1 MMNSKKVSFDFD
13 GTLVDDFYGEQN
25 HQKEKI
31 QKICK
36 ELIDNGHDV
45 YIVTKR
51 FGEPNKMYGKK
62 NEHIE
67 VFELAEKLG
76 IKKENIHFTNR
87 EWKYDTLKNLGI
99 NVHFENSENK
109 VDQIKKF
116 TSHITTVHIEDPYW
130 SDLEY

>member
-1 MMNSKKVSFDFD
+1 MINSKKVSFDFD
-13 GTLVDDFYGEQN
+13 GTLVDDFYGELN
-25 HQKEKI
+25 NQKDKI

-36 ELIDNGHDV
+36 DLIDNGHDV

-51 FGEPNKMYGKK
+51 FDEANKNYGKK

-87 EWKYDTLKNLGI
+87 SWKYTTLKRLDI
-99 NVHFENSENK
+99 NVHFENSEEE
-109 VDQIKKF
+109 VHQIR
-116 TSHITTVHIEDPYW
+116 TYTPQITAVHIEDPYW
-130 SDLEY
+130 GDLKY